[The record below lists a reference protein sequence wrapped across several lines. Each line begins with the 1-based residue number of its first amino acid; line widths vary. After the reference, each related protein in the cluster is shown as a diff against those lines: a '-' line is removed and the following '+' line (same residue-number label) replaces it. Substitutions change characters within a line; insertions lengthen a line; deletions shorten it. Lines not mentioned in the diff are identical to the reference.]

1 MFARRPIFRGIAVSA
16 FIANTL
22 ATAVLSGVL
31 WPYMLAGLTGSARK
45 SAVVWLYVPS
55 LLFHSFLFALK
66 VYRFLTSPKYLQRDT
81 LLWRFLKEGMVMY
94 ACALGSL
101 LFIVI
106 GVTMTD
112 PPQIP
117 ACNRFLKLWRTLTN
131 HSRPKK
137 VYETAFT
144 GGVIFVALTVVSVCR
159 AMLSIKSLAA
169 TVHVDPGWLLN
180 HAELSRVHWRRGETE
195 GEIMVEMLSDSYDLP
210 VMSGM
215 PSDAE
220 SALTIGAKGK
230 SGSSG
235 TTVSPQYDSL

>member
-1 MFARRPIFRGIAVSA
+1 MFARRPIIRGIAVGA

-22 ATAVLSGVL
+22 ATAALSGIL
-31 WPYMLAGLTGSARK
+31 WPYMRDGVTEGARRSAM
-45 SAVVWLYVPS
+45 VWLYVPS
-55 LLFHSFLFALK
+55 LLFHSFLFVLK
-66 VYRFLTSPKYLQRDT
+66 IYRFLTSPEHLQRDT

-106 GVTMTD
+106 GLTMTD
-112 PPQIP
+112 TSQIP
-117 ACNRFLKLWRTLTN
+117 ASSACFKLWRTLTN

-144 GGVIFVALTVVSVCR
+144 GGVIFIALTVVSVCR

-195 GEIMVEMLSDSYDLP
+195 GEIMVEMLNDETYDLA
-210 VMSGM
+210 VVSGL
-215 PSDAE
+215 PNDVDSGLDTDT
-220 SALTIGAKGK
+220 LKGGA
-230 SGSSG
+230 GSPG
-235 TTVSPQYDSL
+235 FPVSPG